1 MEEQNIEKPVP
12 NEEEE
17 VVEEVKVNKPIP
29 LDQIGK
35 NTPIPNKKKM
45 SRKERK
51 VTDFP
56 HDPVKGRTFYKW
68 AKFFFT
74 LTCFGTVMAGF
85 MLALPIFLAIIGLFS
100 TLIWFFYIVVASI
113 ITIGLIWTISETSEF
128 INGWSAFNN
137 SLFNAAETTH
147 GWYKAS
153 IVWIL
158 ISGAIVIFT
167 TWILMIVGI
176 SKDKERHKSYL
187 GRIIALS
194 IITVVYIAFLVLN
207 MSNMKNV

>member
-1 MEEQNIEKPVP
+1 MEEQNIEKPIP

-17 VVEEVKVNKPIP
+17 VVQEVKINKPIP

-35 NTPIPNKKKM
+35 NTPIPSKKKM

-68 AKFFFT
+68 AKFFFG

-85 MLALPIFLAIIGLFS
+85 MLALPIFLAIVGLFS
-100 TLIWFFYIVVASI
+100 ALLWIFYIIFVSLF
-113 ITIGLIWTISETSEF
+113 TLFLIWTSSDAKSF
-128 INGWSAFNN
+128 IEGWGAFNE

-158 ISGAIVIFT
+158 ISGAVVIFT
-167 TWILMIVGI
+167 TWILLIVGNV
-176 SKDKERHKSYL
+176 KDKERHKGYV
-187 GRIIALS
+187 GRMIATG
-194 IITVVYIAFLVLN
+194 IITFVYIVFLVLN
-207 MSNMKNV
+207 IYNMQYV